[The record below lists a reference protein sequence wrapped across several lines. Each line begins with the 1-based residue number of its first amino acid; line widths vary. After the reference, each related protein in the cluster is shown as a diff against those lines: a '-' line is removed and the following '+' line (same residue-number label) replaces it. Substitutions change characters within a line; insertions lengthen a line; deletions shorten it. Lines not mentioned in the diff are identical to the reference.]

1 MIETLKKYKTLL
13 IIVAVVIVAF
23 IGYQMFFDVG
33 NSGSNVLTS
42 QSALVNG
49 GGDNELLILL
59 INLRSITLD
68 ESLFNDE
75 AFKSLVDFGQQLV
88 PEPTGRQNPFAP
100 VGSDDI

>member
-13 IIVAVVIVAF
+13 IILAITIVVF
-23 IGYQMFFDVG
+23 IGYSLFFEAG
-33 NSGSNVLTS
+33 NDGSVLTS
-42 QSALVNG
+42 KNTSFRG
-49 GGDNELLILL
+49 GGDNELLLL
-59 INLRSITLD
+59 LVNLRSITLD
-68 ESLFNDE
+68 ESLFNDK